1 MSALRFADFVKVDAG
16 GYTSAAQTRSAPAR
30 CPAGGWR
37 TCVEKRGEWDVAT
50 DAANQ
55 ALSDPVLLR

>member
-1 MSALRFADFVKVDAG
+1 VDAG